1 MNEWIKL
8 IVELLTVLA
17 AMIPLVYKLIEY
29 VQKAIKEK
37 NWTALLE
44 MVNTYIIEAEQKFD
58 NGADRKEWVIALV
71 KASADSI
78 NYDINEKELSDLIDS
93 IVAVTNMV
101 NINKQVIDD

>member
-1 MNEWIKL
+1 
-8 IVELLTVLA
+8 
-17 AMIPLVYKLIEY
+17 
-29 VQKAIKEK
+29 
-37 NWTALLE
+37 

-93 IVAVTNMV
+93 IIAVTNLV

>member
-44 MVNTYIIEAEQKFD
+44 
-58 NGADRKEWVIALV
+58 W
-71 KASADSI
+71 
-78 NYDINEKELSDLIDS
+78 
-93 IVAVTNMV
+93 
-101 NINKQVIDD
+101 